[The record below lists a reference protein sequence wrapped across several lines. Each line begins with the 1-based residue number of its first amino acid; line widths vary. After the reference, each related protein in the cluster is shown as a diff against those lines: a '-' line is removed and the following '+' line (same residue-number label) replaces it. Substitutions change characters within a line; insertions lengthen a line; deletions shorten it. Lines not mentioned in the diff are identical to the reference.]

1 MNHDILRKMHEGNWQ
16 AAEAS
21 HVGCGL
27 ETLKG

>member
-1 MNHDILRKMHEGNWQ
+1 MPERNWQ

-27 ETLKG
+27 ETLEYTSDISNGP